1 MLKLIRLLARLELGI
16 FLFCDRKRAQA
27 EAAGMSSLAEALQ
40 LQAAQELGHHGQ
52 LRRLAGDER
61 YGKLKWAKTYAK
73 AIREQAGE
81 QAVDPDWCPEG
92 ISRRYLSARVW
103 FAGQRAC
110 DLDWPDAIALMCV
123 GEAAAA
129 AFYRVLGWLSPMP
142 YRAVFRR
149 IASDEQGHQSE
160 LAEVLREMVGESAS
174 RWLWRWRWRG
184 VCAIAV
190 VPVDLAQMWLRW
202 GRRRFGD
209 RH

>member
-1 MLKLIRLLARLELGI
+1 MNKLLWLLARLELGV

-27 EAAGMSSLAEALQ
+27 EAEGLTELAAALRR
-40 LQAAQELGHHGQ
+40 QAAQELGHHGQ
-52 LRRLAGDER
+52 LRRLAGAES
-61 YGKLKWAKTYAK
+61 YKKLRWAKAYGET
-73 AIREQAGE
+73 IRAPTGE
-81 QAVDPDWCPEG
+81 PQAVDPDWCPEG

-129 AFYRVLGWLSPMP
+129 AFYRVLSWLVVSP
-142 YRAVFRR
+142 YREAFRQ
-149 IASDEQGHQSE
+149 IARDEQGHQGE
-160 LAEVLREMVGESAS
+160 LAGVLGELGAQG
-174 RWLWRWRWRG
+174 RLWPWRWRG
-184 VCAIAV
+184 WCAIAV

-209 RH
+209 RC